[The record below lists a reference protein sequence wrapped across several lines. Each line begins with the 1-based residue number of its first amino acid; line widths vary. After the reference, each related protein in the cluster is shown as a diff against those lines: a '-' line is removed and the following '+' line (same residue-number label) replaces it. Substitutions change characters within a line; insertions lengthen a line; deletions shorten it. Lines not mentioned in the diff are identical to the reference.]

1 MSIPMMSLDQF
12 KDVFGADL
20 YAEWTLEGYANY
32 CDSTE
37 FVEAMYAQYVAAY
50 KEQADET
57 N

>member
-20 YAEWTLEGYANY
+20 YAEWTLNAYANY

-37 FVEAMYAQYVAAY
+37 FVEAMYSQYVAIY
-50 KEQADET
+50 KEQSNED
-57 N
+57 